1 MADNNAVSHGGNGKN
16 IKRAA
21 KQPAKT
27 VQKRSSSYKSSSGK
41 APQTQG
47 QSRRRNTA
55 AAPKKRTP
63 SKRRVNSKLSNLKVI
78 PLGGL
83 DEIGKN
89 MTLLEYENDIVIID
103 CGMTFPDADMLGV
116 DIVIPDFTYLKEN
129 ASKVRAVVL
138 THGHEDHIGSLPY
151 LLKDV
156 NVPVYGTGLTVGLV
170 SAKLKEHGMEHLCS
184 INRIEPG
191 DVIKF
196 GAFSVEFIHTNHS
209 IPDAVALAV
218 RTPVGIVFHTGDFK
232 IDATPI
238 HSEMIDL
245 ARIAEIAKEGV
256 LLMMSDSTN
265 ATRPGFTMSE
275 SRVGY
280 SFENLFKKA
289 GNKRILIATFSSN
302 IHRIQQIVDC
312 AIRYNRKVAV
322 VGRSMQNIVQIAM
335 ELNYLTVPDG
345 IMINIGNIRNYADE
359 NLVIITT
366 GSQGEPMSALHRM
379 AFSDHRKVEITPND
393 FIIISASPIP
403 GNEKMVT
410 NVINELLKLGAE
422 VIFEKMYEVHVSGH
436 ACQEELKMML
446 SLVKPKYFIPVHG
459 EQMHMRA
466 HAELAYSVGMD
477 KSNVLVSEIGKVIEV
492 NRDSIKETGTVHS
505 GSIMVDGLGVGD
517 IGSIVL
523 NDRRHLAE
531 DGLII
536 AVMTIEKGT
545 GEVLAGPSLVSRGFV
560 YVRESEQL
568 MEEARKRAEDALF
581 ESLDRGVRDWNV
593 LKTHVRDAL
602 SRVVY
607 ERTKRSPM
615 ILPIIM
621 EV

>member
-523 NDRRHLAE
+523 NDRRRLAE

-536 AVMTIEKGT
+536 VVMTIEKGT

-568 MEEARKRAEDALF
+568 MEEARKRAEDALY

-593 LKTHVRDAL
+593 LKVHMKDAL

>member
-27 VQKRSSSYKSSSGK
+27 VQKRSSNFKSSNGK
-41 APQTQG
+41 APQA
-47 QSRRRNTA
+47 QSQNRRRNA
-55 AAPKKRTP
+55 ATAPKKRTS

-89 MTLLEYENDIVIID
+89 MTLLEYENDILIID
-103 CGMTFPDADMLGV
+103 CGMAFPDAEMLGV

-184 INRIEPG
+184 VNRIEPG

-245 ARIAEIAKEGV
+245 ARITEIAKEGV

-366 GSQGEPMSALHRM
+366 GSQGEPMSALYRM

-403 GNEKMVT
+403 GNEKLVT
-410 NVINELLKLGAE
+410 KVINELLKLGAE

-523 NDRRHLAE
+523 NDRRRLAE

-536 AVMTIEKGT
+536 VVMTIEKGT

-568 MEEARKRAEDALF
+568 MEEARKRAEDALY

-593 LKTHVRDAL
+593 LKVHMKDAL

>member
-1 MADNNAVSHGGNGKN
+1 MSNANGV
-16 IKRAA
+16 
-21 KQPAKT
+21 T
-27 VQKRSSSYKSSSGK
+27 
-41 APQTQG
+41 
-47 QSRRRNTA
+47 
-55 AAPKKRTP
+55 KKRPTQ
-63 SKRRVNSKLSNLKVI
+63 SKRQYKKKLSNLKVI
-78 PLGGL
+78 SLGGL

-89 MTLLEYENDIVIID
+89 ITVFEYENDIVIID
-103 CGMTFPDADMLGV
+103 CGLAFPDAEMLGV
-116 DIVIPDFTYLKEN
+116 DLVIPDFTYLKEN
-129 ASKVRAVVL
+129 VSKIRAIVL

-151 LLKDV
+151 LLKEV

-170 SAKLKEHGMEHLCS
+170 GAKLKEHGIEHECS
-184 INRIEPG
+184 LNRIEPG
-191 DVIKF
+191 DVLKF
-196 GAFSVEFIHTNHS
+196 GAFTVEFIHTNHS
-209 IPDAVALAV
+209 IPDAVAIAL
-218 RTPVGIVFHTGDFK
+218 RTPVGTVFHTGDFK

-245 ARIAEIAKEGV
+245 ARISEIGKEGV

-275 SRVGY
+275 STVGY

-312 AIRYNRKVAV
+312 AVRYNRKVAV
-322 VGRSMQNIVQIAM
+322 VGRSMQNVVQIGI

-345 IMINIGNIRNYADE
+345 IMVNIGNIRNYNDE

-366 GSQGEPMSALHRM
+366 GSQGEPMSALYRM

-403 GNEKMVT
+403 GNEKLV
-410 NVINELLKLGAE
+410 NKVINKLLKLGAE

-446 SLVKPKYFIPVHG
+446 SIVKPKYFMPVHG
-459 EQMHMRA
+459 EQMHLRA
-466 HAELAYSVGMD
+466 HAELARSVGID
-477 KSNVLVSEIGKVIEV
+477 EDNILISEIGKVIEI
-492 NRDSIKETGTVHS
+492 NQDSIKETGTVPS
-505 GSIMVDGLGVGD
+505 GSLMVDGLGVGD

-531 DGLII
+531 DGLVV
-536 AVMTIEKGT
+536 AVMTIERET

-568 MEEARKRAEDALF
+568 MEEARKRAEDALYA
-581 ESLDRGVRDWNV
+581 SLEKGVRDWNI

-602 SRVVY
+602 SKVVY
-607 ERTKRSPM
+607 ERTQRSPM
-615 ILPIIM
+615 ILPVIM